1 MGATTYDDRRFQL
14 TASQGGWLLEFP
26 GILYRGHFNS
36 QPHKE
41 ADLMRQM
48 SRQVK
53 LVFQLTASQGGWLIM
68 LSGIIHQKN
77 FNSQPHKEA
86 DGELL
91 EDILAEL
98 SISTH
103 SLTRRLTGL
112 FLYKEENHG
121 ISTHSLTRRLTE
133 PELINDAQPDISTH
147 SLTRRLT
154 RASDC

>member
-1 MGATTYDDRRFQL
+1 
-14 TASQGGWLLEFP
+14 
-26 GILYRGHFNS
+26 
-36 QPHKE
+36 
-41 ADLMRQM
+41 
-48 SRQVK
+48 
-53 LVFQLTASQGGWLIM
+53 M